1 MVKGVPSDAAGQGI
15 VSSFQSGTVQCSR
28 MWVYRTKNSPLKFF
42 LICMIENI
50 MQRTGI
56 ALVVKCIEN
65 KQVKKQV
72 NSDEYQKV
80 HRNMLT

>member
-1 MVKGVPSDAAGQGI
+1 MLPVMVLLVQFRVEQYSALGCECTEQKI
-15 VSSFQSGTVQCSR
+15 V
-28 MWVYRTKNSPLKFF
+28 PLKFF
-42 LICMIENI
+42 LICMIENL

-72 NSDEYQKV
+72 NPDEYQKV